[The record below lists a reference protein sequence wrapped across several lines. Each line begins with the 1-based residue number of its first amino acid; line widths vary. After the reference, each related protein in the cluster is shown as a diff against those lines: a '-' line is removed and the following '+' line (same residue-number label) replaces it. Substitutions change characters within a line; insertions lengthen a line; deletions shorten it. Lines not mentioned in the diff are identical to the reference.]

1 MYGGNRIVAKD
12 NARSRDEACR
22 PALVSYSVAHD
33 PYAALRVK
41 SYRWFIVSL
50 LTMTISSQIQGVVV
64 AWQIYDITHD
74 PLSLGLMGLA
84 EALPFVGMSLYAGHI
99 ADLFNRHR
107 IAVASL
113 AVLLS
118 CSLALLVFNLIP
130 GFLHAHGAR
139 PFYAVIFVSGLAR
152 SFLQP
157 ARNALG
163 AEIVD
168 RSLYANAVA
177 WRSSTWQSAA
187 VVGPALGGLI
197 YGFASPRVAYIA
209 DAIRRAS
216 ALVTFSTIEYE
227 ARVVAATGESVGESL
242 RSGLRFV
249 FRESILLSALTLDL
263 FSVLLGGAEALLP
276 VFADQILH
284 VGPQGLGIL
293 RAAPAAGAVV
303 ASVYL
308 AHRPPFKQAGRTLL
322 YAVATFALCI
332 VVFGV
337 SRSFVLSAAVL
348 AVSGMA
354 DNVSVLIR
362 STLLQVLTPTHLLGR
377 VSSVN
382 SIFVGSSNELGA
394 FESGVAARLLGTVTS
409 VVLGGLASLGVVV
422 GIGVGVPRLRRLG
435 RIDETGLRVDGGE
448 WSGDPTAE
456 AASTH
461 GL

>member
-1 MYGGNRIVAKD
+1 
-12 NARSRDEACR
+12 
-22 PALVSYSVAHD
+22 VAHD

-41 SYRWFIVSL
+41 DYRWFIVSL

-84 EALPFVGMSLYAGHI
+84 EALPFIGVSLYAGHI
-99 ADLFNRHR
+99 ADLLNRHR
-107 IAVASL
+107 VSSIAL
-113 AVLLS
+113 AVLTG
-118 CSLALLVFNLIP
+118 CSFTLLAFNLIP
-130 GFLHAHGAR
+130 GFLPRHGAW
-139 PFYAVIFVSGLAR
+139 PFYGVIFVSGIAR

-163 AEIVD
+163 AELVE
-168 RSLYANAVA
+168 RPLYANAVA
-177 WRSSTWQSAA
+177 WRSSTWQTAA

-197 YGFASPRVAYIA
+197 YGYASPRVAYIA
-209 DAIRRAS
+209 DAMMMIVALASFSFIR
-216 ALVTFSTIEYE
+216 YD
-227 ARVVAATGESVGESL
+227 ARPAPPKDESIGDSL
-242 RSGLRFV
+242 RQGLRFV
-249 FRESILLSALTLDL
+249 FRESVLLSALTLDL

-276 VFADQILH
+276 VFADQILR

-308 AHRPPFKQAGRTLL
+308 AHRPPFKRAGATMLI
-322 YAVATFALCI
+322 AVATFALAI
-332 VVFGV
+332 IGFGL
-337 SRSFVLSAAVL
+337 SGSFLLSAVL
-348 AVSGMA
+348 LAISGMA

-362 STLLQVLTPTHLLGR
+362 STLLQVLTPEHLLGR

-409 VVLGGLASLGVVV
+409 VVLGGLASLGVVAV
-422 GIGVGVPRLRRLG
+422 IAARVPRLRRLG
-435 RIDETGLRVDGGE
+435 RIDNLGV
-448 WSGDPTAE
+448 
-456 AASTH
+456 TH
-461 GL
+461 GAA